1 MRDLTIRKF
10 EGCKGFMTL
19 VFLLC
24 MAGFKSQAQI
34 ETMYNLYR
42 LNPQVLTPVQ
52 AGSKDTSEVHLMYRQ
67 QWLGIEGAPRTM
79 YFNGNFKWKQKRGIG
94 VNAMFDQ
101 AGPVK
106 LTMVSGDFAYHTQL
120 STNWDLSGG
129 IRLGAGNVS
138 LDFAN
143 LKLTSPNDVLFAGS
157 RSTGIMFNM
166 GWGVRI
172 AKKNQGFFASVSMPR
187 ILKYDFGNLSGGYKD
202 ASYVYVMLGNKIEI
216 NEDLTLYPNAMM
228 RVATDVP
235 LSWDAQLMANIKHK
249 LDVGLTYRH
258 QDSWGLRLGV
268 QASKKT
274 YIGYVYEMPTSEISK
289 VSNQTHELGLRFFI
303 FTKEQREQI
312 KERTR

>member
-1 MRDLTIRKF
+1 MKELDINTDYRKM
-10 EGCKGFMTL
+10 GFIVL
-19 VFLLC
+19 ALL
-24 MAGFKSQAQI
+24 MFFINFRSHAQI

-67 QWLGIEGAPRTM
+67 QWLGIEVAPRTM

-120 STNWDLSGG
+120 NENWNLSGG
-129 IRLGAGNVS
+129 IRLGVGNVS

-157 RSTGIMFNM
+157 RSTGMMFNM
-166 GWGVRI
+166 GWGVRV
-172 AKKNQGFFASVSMPR
+172 ARKDQGFFASISMPR

-202 ASYVYVMLGNKIEI
+202 ASYIYVMMGNKIEI
-216 NEDLTLYPNAMM
+216 NEDLTLYPNAMA
-228 RVATDVP
+228 RIATDVP
-235 LSWDAQLMANIKHK
+235 LSWDAQLMANLKHK
-249 LDVGLTYRH
+249 LDLGLTYRH

-303 FTKEQREQI
+303 FTKEQ
-312 KERTR
+312 KERINKE

>member
-1 MRDLTIRKF
+1 MRALNISSSNRN
-10 EGCKGFMTL
+10 KGFFAL

-24 MAGFKSQAQI
+24 FGSFQSKAQI

-120 STNWDLSGG
+120 NANWDLSGG
-129 IRLGAGNVS
+129 IRLGVGNVA

-157 RSTGIMFNM
+157 RSTGMMFNM

-216 NEDLTLYPNAMM
+216 NEDLTLYPNAMA
-228 RVATDVP
+228 RIATDVP
-235 LSWDAQLMANIKHK
+235 MSWDAQLMANLKHK
-249 LDVGLTYRH
+249 LDLGLTYRH

-303 FTKEQREQI
+303 FTKGQ
-312 KERTR
+312 KERSIE

>member
-1 MRDLTIRKF
+1 MRAMNIIQSNRS
-10 EGCKGFMTL
+10 KGFFAL

-24 MAGFKSQAQI
+24 FGGFQSKAQI

-101 AGPVK
+101 AGPVR

-129 IRLGAGNVS
+129 IRLGVGNVN

-143 LKLTSPNDVLFAGS
+143 LKLTSPNDILFEGS
-157 RSTGIMFNM
+157 RSTGMMFNM

-172 AKKNQGFFASVSMPR
+172 ARKNQGFYASVSMPR
-187 ILKYDFGNLSGGYKD
+187 ILKYDFGNKSGGYKD

-216 NEDLTLYPNAMM
+216 NDDLTLYPNAMA
-228 RVATDVP
+228 RIATDAP
-235 LSWDAQLMANIKHK
+235 ISWDAQLMANLKQK

-268 QASKKT
+268 QASKKM
-274 YIGYVYEMPTSEISK
+274 YIGYVYEMPTSEISL

-303 FTKEQREQI
+303 FTKEQKEQS
-312 KERTR
+312 KEMSR

>member
-1 MRDLTIRKF
+1 M
-10 EGCKGFMTL
+10 
-19 VFLLC
+19 
-24 MAGFKSQAQI
+24 
-34 ETMYNLYR
+34 
-42 LNPQVLTPVQ
+42 
-52 AGSKDTSEVHLMYRQ
+52 
-67 QWLGIEGAPRTM
+67 
-79 YFNGNFKWKQKRGIG
+79 
-94 VNAMFDQ
+94 
-101 AGPVK
+101 
-106 LTMVSGDFAYHTQL
+106 
-120 STNWDLSGG
+120 
-129 IRLGAGNVS
+129 
-138 LDFAN
+138 
-143 LKLTSPNDVLFAGS
+143 
-157 RSTGIMFNM
+157 MFNM

-216 NEDLTLYPNAMM
+216 NEDLTLYPNAMA
-228 RVATDVP
+228 RIATDVP
-235 LSWDAQLMANIKHK
+235 LSWDAQLMANLKHK

-303 FTKEQREQI
+303 FTKEQKERN

>member
-1 MRDLTIRKF
+1 MRAMNIIQSNRS
-10 EGCKGFMTL
+10 KGFFAL

-24 MAGFKSQAQI
+24 FGGFQSKAQI

-101 AGPVK
+101 AGPVR

-129 IRLGAGNVS
+129 IRLGVGNVN

-143 LKLTSPNDVLFAGS
+143 LKLTSPNDILFEGS
-157 RSTGIMFNM
+157 RSTGMMFNM

-172 AKKNQGFFASVSMPR
+172 ARKNQGFYASVSMPR
-187 ILKYDFGNLSGGYKD
+187 ILKYDFGNKSGGYKD

-216 NEDLTLYPNAMM
+216 NDDLTLYPNAMA
-228 RVATDVP
+228 RIATDVP
-235 LSWDAQLMANIKHK
+235 ISWDAQLMANLKQK

-268 QASKKT
+268 QASKKM
-274 YIGYVYEMPTSEISK
+274 YIGYVYEMPTSEISL
-289 VSNQTHELGLRFFI
+289 VSNQTHEMGLRFFI
-303 FTKEQREQI
+303 FTKEQKEQS
-312 KERTR
+312 KEMSR

>member
-1 MRDLTIRKF
+1 MKVLYINQVYRV
-10 EGCKGFMTL
+10 KGFTAL
-19 VFLLC
+19 ALL
-24 MAGFKSQAQI
+24 MFFISFRSHAQI

-52 AGSKDTSEVHLMYRQ
+52 AGSKDTSEVHMMYRQ

-79 YFNGNFKWKQKRGIG
+79 YFNGNFKWKQKRGLG
-94 VNAMFDQ
+94 VNALFDQ

-106 LTMVSGDFAYHTQL
+106 LTMVSGDFAYHTKL
-120 STNWDLSGG
+120 NANWVLSGG
-129 IRLGAGNVS
+129 IRLGVGNVA

-143 LKLTSPNDVLFAGS
+143 LKLVSPNDILFAGN
-157 RSTGIMFNM
+157 RSTGMLFNM
-166 GWGVRI
+166 GWGVRV
-172 AKKNQGFFASVSMPR
+172 ARKDQGFFASISMPR

-202 ASYVYVMLGNKIEI
+202 ASYIYVMMGNKIEI
-216 NEDLTLYPNAMM
+216 NEDLTLYPNAMA
-228 RVATDVP
+228 RIATDVP
-235 LSWDAQLMANIKHK
+235 LSWDAQLMANLKHK
-249 LDVGLTYRH
+249 LDLGLTYRH

-303 FTKEQREQI
+303 FTKEQ
-312 KERTR
+312 KERINKE

>member
-1 MRDLTIRKF
+1 MRDLMIRKF
-10 EGCKGFMTL
+10 VGCKGFMTL

-24 MAGFKSQAQI
+24 LAGFKSQAQI

-101 AGPVK
+101 AGPVR

-120 STNWDLSGG
+120 NANWDLSGG
-129 IRLGAGNVS
+129 IRLGVGNVS

-157 RSTGIMFNM
+157 RSTGMMFNM

-216 NEDLTLYPNAMM
+216 NEDLTLYPNAMA
-228 RVATDVP
+228 RIATDVP
-235 LSWDAQLMANIKHK
+235 LSWDAQLMANVKHK

-303 FTKEQREQI
+303 FTKEQREKSQDM
-312 KERTR
+312 K

>member
-1 MRDLTIRKF
+1 MRDLMIRKF
-10 EGCKGFMTL
+10 VGCKGFMTL

-24 MAGFKSQAQI
+24 LAGFKSQAQI

-101 AGPVK
+101 AGPVR

-120 STNWDLSGG
+120 NANWDLSGG
-129 IRLGAGNVS
+129 IRLGVGNVS

-157 RSTGIMFNM
+157 RSTGMMFNM

-216 NEDLTLYPNAMM
+216 NEDLTLYPNAMA
-228 RVATDVP
+228 RIATDVP
-235 LSWDAQLMANIKHK
+235 LSWDAQLMANVKHK

-274 YIGYVYEMPTSEISK
+274 YIAYVYEMPTSEISK
-289 VSNQTHELGLRFFI
+289 VSNQTHELGLRVFI
-303 FTKEQREQI
+303 FTKEQ
-312 KERTR
+312 KERNK

>member
-1 MRDLTIRKF
+1 MRELTIRKF
-10 EGCKGFMTL
+10 VGFKGFMTL

-24 MAGFKSQAQI
+24 LAGYKSQAQI

-129 IRLGAGNVS
+129 IRLGVGNVS

-157 RSTGIMFNM
+157 RSTGMMFNM

>member
-1 MRDLTIRKF
+1 MRALNISSSNRN
-10 EGCKGFMTL
+10 KGFFAL

-24 MAGFKSQAQI
+24 FGSFQSKAQI

-67 QWLGIEGAPRTM
+67 QWLGIDGAPRTM

-120 STNWDLSGG
+120 NANWDLSGG
-129 IRLGAGNVS
+129 IRLGVGNVA

-143 LKLTSPNDVLFAGS
+143 LKLTSPTDVLFAGS
-157 RSTGIMFNM
+157 RSTGMMFNM

-216 NEDLTLYPNAMM
+216 NEDLTLYPNTLA
-228 RVATDVP
+228 RIATDVP
-235 LSWDAQLMANIKHK
+235 ISWDAQLMANLKHK
-249 LDVGLTYRH
+249 LDLGLTYRH
-258 QDSWGLRLGV
+258 HDSWGLRLGV
-268 QASKKT
+268 QASKKM

-303 FTKEQREQI
+303 FTKEQ
-312 KERTR
+312 KERNKE